1 MPEQPRGVWESS
13 ESERATHPHIHT
25 PWYPLCCH
33 SALPMQRGRESD
45 TSTHHGLR
53 CVVILRCLALALLGH
68 RSDLASEVT
77 IGLHDDA
84 IVALGGQLEC

>member
-1 MPEQPRGVWESS
+1 
-13 ESERATHPHIHT
+13 
-25 PWYPLCCH
+25 
-33 SALPMQRGRESD
+33 MQRGRESD
-45 TSTHHGLR
+45 ASTHHGLR